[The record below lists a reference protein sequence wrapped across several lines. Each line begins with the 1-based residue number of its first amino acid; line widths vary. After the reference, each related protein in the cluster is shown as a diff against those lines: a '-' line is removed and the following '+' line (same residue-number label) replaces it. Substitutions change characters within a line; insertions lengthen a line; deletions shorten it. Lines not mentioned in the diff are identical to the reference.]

1 MLSLLKEN
9 LHFVLTNR
17 IPRMALSS
25 LMARVA
31 RIEHPLFTRPALW
44 VWRHSTNLHL
54 EEAELNRFASIQQ
67 CFTRGL
73 KEGMRPIDPDANFV
87 SPCDGIL
94 GAHGVVQEGC
104 ALQIKGMPYS
114 IAELL
119 GNPELASQCEGY
131 RYITIRITASM
142 YHRLH
147 SPAQAQLL
155 SLKWIAGDCW
165 NVTPITLKRI
175 EKLFCRNHR
184 AVLRM
189 QLANQE
195 TFIMVPVAAV
205 LVGAMRMH
213 AIDRVLS
220 QESMN
225 FTTANFKS
233 STVSAGEEMG
243 WFEHGSTVVLLLPP
257 GYTLPPDLQEGS
269 VLKMGQALANASL
282 PTQ

>member
-1 MLSLLKEN
+1 MFTLFKEN
-9 LHFVLTNR
+9 LQFLLTNR

-25 LMARVA
+25 LMAKVSQ
-31 RIEHPLFTRPALW
+31 IENPLFVKPALW
-44 VWRHSTNLHL
+44 LWQSTAQMNL
-54 EEAELNRFASIQQ
+54 EEAELQRFKSIQH
-67 CFTRGL
+67 CFTRAL
-73 KEGMRPIDPDANFV
+73 KPGARTIDACAHFV

-94 GAHGVVQEGC
+94 GAHGLVNQGC

-119 GNPELASQCEGY
+119 GNPELALQFEGY

-142 YHRLH
+142 YHRFH

-189 QLANQE
+189 QLPNGEQFAV
-195 TFIMVPVAAV
+195 VPVAAV

-213 AIDRVLS
+213 AIDRVLN
-220 QESMN
+220 QHSMN
-225 FTTANFKS
+225 FTTANFKQ
-233 STVSAGEEMG
+233 STVAMGEEMG
-243 WFEHGSTVVLLLPP
+243 WFEHGSTVVMLIPSH
-257 GYTLPPDLQEGS
+257 YTLAPNWIEGS
-269 VLKMGQALANASL
+269 VLRMGQALAEESL
-282 PTQ
+282 PTE